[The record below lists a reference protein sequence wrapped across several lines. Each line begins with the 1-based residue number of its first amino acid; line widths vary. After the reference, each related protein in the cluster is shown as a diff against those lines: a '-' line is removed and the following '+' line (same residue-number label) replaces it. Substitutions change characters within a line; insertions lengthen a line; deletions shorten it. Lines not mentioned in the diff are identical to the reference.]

1 MHLSSNPRP
10 DIQFTVHQ
18 FDRLTQHPRRSHSE
32 VVKRIYRY
40 LVGTQGQGL
49 VFDLNSDMKLDC
61 YVDAYFSGLWK
72 HEDDQDPV
80 CVNFSN
86 GYGMTLVG
94 CPLHYISKLQTEISL
109 STLKSRIHY
118 SLSGYERSAT
128 FKAIAQ
134 GVWGQFEDIL
144 FIPCHHAIYSIL
156 GQQWLSWISYIT

>member
-1 MHLSSNPRP
+1 MPKILLS
-10 DIQFTVHQ
+10 VHQ
-18 FDRLTQHPRRSHSE
+18 CSTLTKDPRKSHAE
-32 VVKRIYRY
+32 AVKRIFHCQ
-40 LVGTQGQGL
+40 VGTQGQGL
-49 VFDLNSDMKLDC
+49 IFDPDSDMNLYC
-61 YVDAYFSGLWK
+61 YVDADFVGLWK
-72 HEDDQDPV
+72 HEDDQDPM

>member
-72 HEDDQDPV
+72 HEDDQDLV
-80 CVNFSN
+80 CV
-86 GYGMTLVG
+86 
-94 CPLHYISKLQTEISL
+94 
-109 STLKSRIHY
+109 KSRTGCVIN
-118 SLSGYERSAT
+118 
-128 FKAIAQ
+128 
-134 GVWGQFEDIL
+134 
-144 FIPCHHAIYSIL
+144 L
-156 GQQWLSWISYIT
+156 GGWLW